1 MKAVIAVIAQNKDLE
16 VLNLRGNSKQISK
29 QNSLETA
36 LLTERMEN
44 ALLTESMEK
53 RPFTHSKVPK
63 QQMPVDNRE
72 NLMQQLTPQLPVFL
86 KSSIARRFQVLP
98 CAGLSM
104 PARVVDTGSALSG
117 WVIGSAAPSIMS
129 RCLFLYANGVIW
141 QHRAVD
147 GDEDNERSDAC
158 P

>member
-1 MKAVIAVIAQNKDLE
+1 MEKALCQEWMEKALLKE
-16 VLNLRGNSKQISK
+16 RM
-29 QNSLETA
+29 ETA

-72 NLMQQLTPQLPVFL
+72 NLMQQLNPQLPVFL

-104 PARVVDTGSALSG
+104 PASVVDTGSALSG

-129 RCLFLYANGVIW
+129 RCLFLT
-141 QHRAVD
+141 RT
-147 GDEDNERSDAC
+147 E
-158 P
+158 